1 MPDPS
6 EVRTTSTTGGQKGAK
21 LARYDLIPAGPLH
34 TLAELYGKGAE
45 KYEDR
50 NWERGY
56 AWSLSF
62 AALNRHLWL
71 FWQGVNIDDET
82 GLPHLAAVVFHAFAL
97 MEFANTHPEF
107 DDRPIHTALSEAVA
121 ATLDEDDRETP
132 QVSRFIKFDADFVP
146 AVKPADNFSEPE
158 RHSLWPAPTVPTVN
172 RPAIRAAQRGL
183 SRGRA

>member
-1 MPDPS
+1 MNATPDPS
-6 EVRTTSTTGGQKGAK
+6 EVRVTSSTGGSKGKK

-71 FWQGVNIDDET
+71 FWQGVDIDEET
-82 GLPHLAAVVFHAFAL
+82 GLPHLAAVLFHAAAL
-97 MEFANTHPEF
+97 MQFTNTHPEF
-107 DDRPIHTALSEAVA
+107 DDRPTHTALTEAVA
-121 ATLDEDDRETP
+121 STLDEDDREAFRVAVELP
-132 QVSRFIKFDADFVP
+132 RP
-146 AVKPADNFSEPE
+146 AS
-158 RHSLWPAPTVPTVN
+158 WPAPYATMP
-172 RPAIRAAQRGL
+172 PASAQAIKTARRGM
-183 SRGRA
+183 SRGRV